1 MSKLQ
6 ALLFENVNKREV
18 SDFCEGVGGLVAVTE
33 NMVYLVRGGLL
44 ERMAIKTY
52 AIKSISSIEIR
63 KPNMLTNGHFQIIT
77 SGNTDRTKRFSTAFD
92 YAKDENT
99 VMVKANSYDHFVRL
113 EQLIYKFRDKA
124 VEQTVEEAPTTQS
137 DDVFAKIEKLA
148 SLKERNIITVEEF
161 EKKKKNYCLKYDGR
175 TFSTWV
181 RIH

>member
-99 VMVKANSYDHFVRL
+99 VMVKANSYDHFLRL

-124 VEQTVEEAPTTQS
+124 LEPALEEVPTTQS
-137 DDVFAKIEKLA
+137 DDIFAKIEKLA

-161 EKKKKNYCLKYDGR
+161 ERKKEELL
-175 TFSTWV
+175 SQ
-181 RIH
+181 I

>member
-18 SDFCEGVGGLVAVTE
+18 SDFCEGVNGLVAVTE

-44 ERMAIKTY
+44 ERKAIKTY
-52 AIKSISSIEIR
+52 SIKSITSIEIR

-77 SGNTDRTKRFSTAFD
+77 SGNADRTKRFSTAFD

-99 VMVKANSYDHFVRL
+99 VMVKATSYDHFVRL
-113 EQLIYKFRDKA
+113 EQLIYRFRDKA
-124 VEQTVEEAPTTQS
+124 AESAVVEAAPTTQS

-148 SLKERNIITVEEF
+148 SLKERNIITAEEF
-161 EKKKKNYCLKYDGR
+161 EKKKEELL
-175 TFSTWV
+175 SQ
-181 RIH
+181 I